1 MVVGIA
7 KWNDID
13 LIFNYFCLCLTA
25 RGSKAGSPYDLSE
38 DSLHFNLTINTTVI
52 VITLWETD
60 FQ

>member
-13 LIFNYFCLCLTA
+13 LIFNYFCLCLAA

-38 DSLHFNLTINTTVI
+38 DS
-52 VITLWETD
+52 
-60 FQ
+60 